1 MKKCLLMLGVAAAAL
16 SSCSQSEILEV
27 AEGRAIGFSSFVNN
41 NTRAAITE
49 ITGKDDLNTYYVYG
63 YHSYTTPVF
72 ENVEVTA
79 DGTEYT
85 AYWEQGKTYNFAAYS
100 NGNQKIDSDIS
111 FSASAGDKKL
121 TISNYTPDN
130 ANDLVAAIAEELT
143 CDDPSTQEKVGLT
156 FKHLLSQVKFT
167 FINTDSRSYT
177 MKISDIQIANAI
189 KTAKV
194 EFTGTGST
202 AVPVWSGSLTGSGV
216 PAYEFDDLNDIAA
229 DGTHETECLVIPQ
242 SNENLQVTFTA
253 TFWDNASSE
262 EDPIR
267 TGKFVASLKY
277 DNLESVVGTEANKWT
292 AGFRYNYTA
301 TVNASQIEDTQNP
314 TELYPI
320 EFEVDA
326 VEGWNDASQSVT
338 PSANN

>member
-1 MKKCLLMLGVAAAAL
+1 MKRSLFMLGVAVAAL
-16 SSCSQSEILEV
+16 SGCSQSEILEV

-49 ITGKDDLNTYYVYG
+49 IAGTDDLKEYYVYG
-63 YHSYTTPVF
+63 YHTDNIPVF
-72 ENVEVTA
+72 ENVKVTA

-100 NGNQKIDSDIS
+100 NGNKKIDSDIS
-111 FSASAGDKKL
+111 FSSTEDKL
-121 TISNYTPDN
+121 TISNYTPN
-130 ANDLVAAIAEELT
+130 SKDLVAAIAEELT
-143 CDDPSTQEKVGLT
+143 CSNPSTQGKVGLT

-167 FINTDSRSYT
+167 FTNTDSRSYT
-177 MKISDIQIANAI
+177 MRISDIQIANAI

-202 AVPVWSGSLTGSGV
+202 AVPVWSGSPTESGV
-216 PAYEFDDLNDIAA
+216 PAYEFDDLDDIAE

-262 EDPIR
+262 ENPIR

-277 DNLESVVGTEANKWT
+277 DNLESVEGTEANKWT

-301 TVNASQIEDTQNP
+301 TVNASQIKDTENP
-314 TELYPI
+314 AELNPI
-320 EFEVDA
+320 EFEVKA

>member
-1 MKKCLLMLGVAAAAL
+1 MKKSLFMLGVAVATL
-16 SSCSQSEILEV
+16 SGCSQSEILEV

-49 ITGKDDLNTYYVYG
+49 ITQTDDLTYYVYG
-63 YHSYTTPVF
+63 YHSNDIPVF
-72 ENVEVTA
+72 ENVKVTT

-85 AYWEQGKTYNFAAYS
+85 AYWEKGKTYNFAAYS
-100 NGNQKIDSDIS
+100 DGNNKINSDIS
-111 FSASAGDKKL
+111 FSLTEGEGKL

-130 ANDLVAAIAEELT
+130 SKDLVAAIAEELT
-143 CDDPSTQEKVGLT
+143 CSDPSAQREVALT

-167 FINTDSRSYT
+167 FTNTDSRSYT
-177 MKISDIQIANAI
+177 MKISDIQIADAI
-189 KTAKV
+189 KTASV
-194 EFTGTGST
+194 EFTGTGSDAT
-202 AVPVWSGSLTGSGV
+202 PEWSGYQTGSGV
-216 PAYEFDDLNDIAA
+216 VAYEFDDLGDIAS

-262 EDPIR
+262 QEPIR

-277 DNLESVVGTEANKWT
+277 TGSTSGTTANKWT

-301 TVNASQIEDTQNP
+301 KVNAKDIEDDQKP
-314 TELYPI
+314 EELHPI
-320 EFEVDA
+320 QFEATVSGWGDA
-326 VEGWNDASQSVT
+326 EQITVT
-338 PSANN
+338 PGQPGN

>member
-1 MKKCLLMLGVAAAAL
+1 MKRSLFMLGVAVAAL

-49 ITGKDDLNTYYVYG
+49 IAGTDDLKEYYVYG
-63 YHSYTTPVF
+63 YHTDNIPVF
-72 ENVEVTA
+72 ENVKVTTN
-79 DGTEYT
+79 GTEYT

-100 NGNQKIDSDIS
+100 DGNSKIDSDIS
-111 FSASAGDKKL
+111 FSSTEDKL
-121 TISNYTPDN
+121 TISTYTPDN
-130 ANDLVAAIAEELT
+130 SKDLVAAIAEELT
-143 CDDPSTQEKVGLT
+143 CSDPSTQGKVGLT

-167 FINTDSRSYT
+167 FTNTDSRSYT

-194 EFTGTGST
+194 EFTGTGSDAT
-202 AVPVWSGSLTGSGV
+202 PKWSGSPAGSGV

-262 EDPIR
+262 ENPIR

-277 DNLESVVGTEANKWT
+277 TGSISGTTANEWT

-301 TVNASQIEDTQNP
+301 EVNADDIKDDQKPEE
-314 TELYPI
+314 ELHSI
-320 EFEVDA
+320 EFEATVSDWGDA
-326 VEGWNDASQSVT
+326 ASTTVI
-338 PSANN
+338 PG

>member
-1 MKKCLLMLGVAAAAL
+1 MKRGLFMLGVAVAAL
-16 SSCSQSEILEV
+16 SGCSQSEILEV

-49 ITGKDDLNTYYVYG
+49 IAETDDLTEYYVYG
-63 YHSYTTPVF
+63 YHTDNIPVF
-72 ENVEVTA
+72 ENVKVTTN
-79 DGTEYT
+79 GTEYT

-100 NGNQKIDSDIS
+100 DGNSKIDSDIS
-111 FSASAGDKKL
+111 FSSTEDKL

-130 ANDLVAAIAEELT
+130 ANDLVAAIAEDLT
-143 CDDPSTQEKVGLT
+143 CNDPSTQGKVGLT

-167 FINTDSRSYT
+167 FTNTDSRSYT

-202 AVPVWSGSLTGSGV
+202 AVPVWSGSPTGSGV

-262 EDPIR
+262 ENPIR

-320 EFEVDA
+320 KFEVNA
-326 VEGWNDASQSVT
+326 VEGWKDASQSVT

>member
-1 MKKCLLMLGVAAAAL
+1 MLGVAVAAL
-16 SSCSQSEILEV
+16 SGCSQSEILEV

-49 ITGKDDLNTYYVYG
+49 IAETDDLTEYYVYG
-63 YHSYTTPVF
+63 YHTDNIPVF
-72 ENVEVTA
+72 ENVKVTTN
-79 DGTEYT
+79 GTEYT

-100 NGNQKIDSDIS
+100 DGNSKIDSDIS
-111 FSASAGDKKL
+111 FSSTEDKL

-130 ANDLVAAIAEELT
+130 ANDLVAAIAEDLT
-143 CDDPSTQEKVGLT
+143 CNDPSTQGKVGLT

-167 FINTDSRSYT
+167 FTNTDSRSYT

-202 AVPVWSGSLTGSGV
+202 AVPVWSGSPTGSGV

-262 EDPIR
+262 ENPIR

-320 EFEVDA
+320 KFEVNA
-326 VEGWNDASQSVT
+326 VEGWKDASQSVT

>member
-1 MKKCLLMLGVAAAAL
+1 MKRSLFMLGVAVAAL

-49 ITGKDDLNTYYVYG
+49 IAETDDLKEYYVYG
-63 YHSYTTPVF
+63 YHTDNIPVF
-72 ENVEVTA
+72 ENVKVTT

-85 AYWEQGKTYNFAAYS
+85 AYWEQGKIYNFAAYS
-100 NGNQKIDSDIS
+100 DGNSKIDSDIS
-111 FSASAGDKKL
+111 FSSTEDKL

-130 ANDLVAAIAEELT
+130 SKDLVAAIVEELT
-143 CDDPSTQEKVGLT
+143 CSDPSTQGKVGLT

-167 FINTDSRSYT
+167 FTNTDSRSYT

-194 EFTGTGST
+194 EFTGTGSDAT
-202 AVPVWSGSLTGSGV
+202 PKWSGSPAGSGV
-216 PAYEFDDLNDIAA
+216 VAYQFDDLNDIAA

-262 EDPIR
+262 ENPIR

-277 DNLESVVGTEANKWT
+277 TGSISGTTANEWT

-301 TVNASQIEDTQNP
+301 EVNADNIKDDQKPET
-314 TELYPI
+314 LYPI
-320 EFEVDA
+320 EFNATVSGWGDA
-326 VEGWNDASQSVT
+326 ASTTVI
-338 PSANN
+338 PG

>member
-1 MKKCLLMLGVAAAAL
+1 MKRSLFMLGVAVAAL

-49 ITGKDDLNTYYVYG
+49 IAGTDDLTEYYVYG
-63 YHSYTTPVF
+63 YHTDNIPVF
-72 ENVEVTA
+72 ENVKVTTN
-79 DGTEYT
+79 GTEYT

-100 NGNQKIDSDIS
+100 DGKSKIDSDIS
-111 FSASAGDKKL
+111 FSSTEDKL

-130 ANDLVAAIAEELT
+130 SKDLVAAIAEELT
-143 CDDPSTQEKVGLT
+143 CDDPSTQGKVALT

-167 FINTDSRSYT
+167 FTNTDSRSYT

-202 AVPVWSGSLTGSGV
+202 AVPVWSGSPTESGV
-216 PAYEFDDLNDIAA
+216 PAYEFDDLDDIAE

-253 TFWDNASSE
+253 TFWDNASYE
-262 EDPIR
+262 ENPIR

-277 DNLESVVGTEANKWT
+277 DNLESVEGTEANKWT

-320 EFEVDA
+320 EFEVKA

>member
-1 MKKCLLMLGVAAAAL
+1 MKRGLFMLGVAVAAL

-49 ITGKDDLNTYYVYG
+49 IAGTDDLTEYYVYG
-63 YHSYTTPVF
+63 YHSDNIPVF
-72 ENVEVTA
+72 ENVEVTG

-85 AYWEQGKTYNFAAYS
+85 AYWEQEKTYNFAAYS
-100 NGNQKIDSDIS
+100 DGNSKIDSDIS
-111 FSASAGDKKL
+111 FSSTEDKL

-130 ANDLVAAIAEELT
+130 SKDLVAAIAEELT
-143 CDDPSTQEKVGLT
+143 CSDPSTQGKVALT

-167 FINTDSRSYT
+167 FTNTDSRSYT

-194 EFTGTGST
+194 EFRGTGST
-202 AVPVWSGSLTGSGV
+202 AVPVWSGSPTGSGV
-216 PAYEFDDLNDIAA
+216 PAYEFDDLNDIAV

-262 EDPIR
+262 ENPIR

-277 DNLESVVGTEANKWT
+277 DNLESVEGTEANKWT

-301 TVNASQIEDTQNP
+301 TVNASQIKDTDNP
-314 TELYPI
+314 AELNPI
-320 EFEVDA
+320 EFEVKA

-338 PSANN
+338 PSANS

>member
-1 MKKCLLMLGVAAAAL
+1 MKRSLFMLGVAVAAL
-16 SSCSQSEILEV
+16 SGCSQSEILEV

-49 ITGKDDLNTYYVYG
+49 IAGTDDLTEYYVYG
-63 YHSYTTPVF
+63 YHTDNIPVF
-72 ENVEVTA
+72 ENVKVTA

-100 NGNQKIDSDIS
+100 NGNKKIDSDIS

-130 ANDLVAAIAEELT
+130 ANDLVAAIAEDLT
-143 CDDPSTQEKVGLT
+143 CNNPSTQGKVGLT

-167 FINTDSRSYT
+167 FTNTDSRSYT

-202 AVPVWSGSLTGSGV
+202 AVPVWSGSPTGSGV
-216 PAYEFDDLNDIAA
+216 LAYEFDDLNDIAA

-262 EDPIR
+262 NPIR
-267 TGKFVASLKY
+267 TGKFVASLRY

-320 EFEVDA
+320 KFEVNA
-326 VEGWNDASQSVT
+326 VEGWKDASQSVT

>member
-1 MKKCLLMLGVAAAAL
+1 MKRSLFMLGVAVAAL

-41 NTRAAITE
+41 NTRAVTE
-49 ITGKDDLNTYYVYG
+49 ITQTDNLTYYVYG
-63 YHSYTTPVF
+63 YHSYATPVF
-72 ENVEVTA
+72 ENVKVTT

-85 AYWEQGKTYNFAAYS
+85 AYWEKGKAYNFAAYS

-130 ANDLVAAIAEELT
+130 DNDLVAAIAEDLT
-143 CDDPSTQEKVGLT
+143 CNDPSTQGKVGLT

-167 FINTDSRSYT
+167 FTNTDSRSYT

-189 KTAKV
+189 RTAKV

-202 AVPVWSGSLTGSGV
+202 AVPVWSGFPTGSGV
-216 PAYEFDDLNDIAA
+216 VAYRFDDLNDIAA

-262 EDPIR
+262 ENPIR

-277 DNLESVVGTEANKWT
+277 DNLESVEETEANKWT

-320 EFEVDA
+320 EFEVKA

>member
-1 MKKCLLMLGVAAAAL
+1 MLGVAVAAL

-49 ITGKDDLNTYYVYG
+49 IAGTDDLTEYYVYG
-63 YHSYTTPVF
+63 YHSDNIPVF
-72 ENVEVTA
+72 ENVEVTG

-85 AYWEQGKTYNFAAYS
+85 AYWEQEKTYNFAAYS
-100 NGNQKIDSDIS
+100 DGNSKIDSDIS
-111 FSASAGDKKL
+111 FSSTEDKL

-130 ANDLVAAIAEELT
+130 SKDLVAAIAEELT
-143 CDDPSTQEKVGLT
+143 CSDPSTQGKVALT

-167 FINTDSRSYT
+167 FTNTDSRSYT

-194 EFTGTGST
+194 EFRGTGST
-202 AVPVWSGSLTGSGV
+202 AVPVWSGSPTGSGV
-216 PAYEFDDLNDIAA
+216 PAYEFDDLNDIAV

-262 EDPIR
+262 ENPIR

-277 DNLESVVGTEANKWT
+277 TGSTSGTTANKWT

-301 TVNASQIEDTQNP
+301 EVNADDIKDDQNQE
-314 TELYPI
+314 TLCPI
-320 EFEVDA
+320 KFNATVSGWGDA
-326 VEGWNDASQSVT
+326 ASTTVIPGQ
-338 PSANN
+338 PGN

>member
-1 MKKCLLMLGVAAAAL
+1 MKKSLFMLGVAVAAL
-16 SSCSQSEILEV
+16 SGCSQSEILEL

-49 ITGKDDLNTYYVYG
+49 ITGKENLNTYYVYG
-63 YHSYTTPVF
+63 YHSYATPVF
-72 ENVEVTA
+72 ENVKVTA

-130 ANDLVAAIAEELT
+130 ANDLVAAIAEDLT
-143 CDDPSTQEKVGLT
+143 CNDPSTQGKVGLT

-167 FINTDSRSYT
+167 FTNTDSRSYT

-202 AVPVWSGSLTGSGV
+202 AVPVWSGSPTGSDV

-262 EDPIR
+262 ENPIR

-277 DNLESVVGTEANKWT
+277 DNLESVEETEANKWT

-320 EFEVDA
+320 EFEVKA

>member
-1 MKKCLLMLGVAAAAL
+1 MKRSLFMLGVAVAAL

-49 ITGKDDLNTYYVYG
+49 IAGTDDLTEYYVYG
-63 YHSYTTPVF
+63 YHTDNIPVF
-72 ENVEVTA
+72 ENVKVTTN
-79 DGTEYT
+79 GTEYT
-85 AYWEQGKTYNFAAYS
+85 AYWEQRKTYNFAAYS
-100 NGNQKIDSDIS
+100 DGNSKIDSDIS
-111 FSASAGDKKL
+111 FSSTEDKL

-130 ANDLVAAIAEELT
+130 SKDLVAAIAEELT
-143 CDDPSTQEKVGLT
+143 CNDPSTQGKVALT

-167 FINTDSRSYT
+167 FTNTDSRSYT

-189 KTAKV
+189 NTAKV
-194 EFTGTGST
+194 EFTGTGSAAT
-202 AVPVWSGSLTGSGV
+202 PEWSGSQTGSGV
-216 PAYEFDDLNDIAA
+216 VAYQFDDLNDIAA

-253 TFWDNASSE
+253 TFWDKASTE

-277 DNLESVVGTEANKWT
+277 TGSISGTTANEWT

-301 TVNASQIEDTQNP
+301 EVNADDIKDDQKPE
-314 TELYPI
+314 ELHSI
-320 EFEVDA
+320 EFEATVSGWGDA
-326 VEGWNDASQSVT
+326 ASTPVT
-338 PSANN
+338 LGQPGN

>member
-1 MKKCLLMLGVAAAAL
+1 MKRGLFMLGVAVAAL
-16 SSCSQSEILEV
+16 SGCSQSEILEV
-27 AEGRAIGFSSFVNN
+27 AEGRAFGFSSCVNI

-49 ITGKDDLNTYYVYG
+49 FAETDDLTEYYVYG
-63 YHSYTTPVF
+63 YHTDNIPVF
-72 ENVEVTA
+72 ENVKVTTN
-79 DGTEYT
+79 GTEYT

-100 NGNQKIDSDIS
+100 DGNSKIDSDIS
-111 FSASAGDKKL
+111 FSSTEDKL

-130 ANDLVAAIAEELT
+130 ANDLVAAIAEDLT
-143 CDDPSTQEKVGLT
+143 CNDPSTQGKVGLT

-167 FINTDSRSYT
+167 FTNTDSRSYT

-202 AVPVWSGSLTGSGV
+202 AVPVWSGSPTGSGV

-262 EDPIR
+262 ENPIR

-320 EFEVDA
+320 KFEVNA
-326 VEGWNDASQSVT
+326 VEGWKDASQSVT

>member
-1 MKKCLLMLGVAAAAL
+1 MKRSLFMLGVAVVAL
-16 SSCSQSEILEV
+16 SGCSQSEILEV

-49 ITGKDDLNTYYVYG
+49 IAGTDDLTEYYVYG
-63 YHSYTTPVF
+63 YHTDNIPVF
-72 ENVEVTA
+72 ENVKVTTN
-79 DGTEYT
+79 GTEYT

-100 NGNQKIDSDIS
+100 DGNSKIDSDIS
-111 FSASAGDKKL
+111 FSSTEDKL

-130 ANDLVAAIAEELT
+130 DNDLVAAIAEELT
-143 CDDPSTQEKVGLT
+143 CSDPSTQGKVGLT

-167 FINTDSRSYT
+167 FTNTDSRSYT

-202 AVPVWSGSLTGSGV
+202 AVPVWSGSPTGSGV

-262 EDPIR
+262 ENPIR

-277 DNLESVVGTEANKWT
+277 TGSTSGTTANEWT

-301 TVNASQIEDTQNP
+301 EVNADNIKDDQKPE
-314 TELYPI
+314 ELHSI
-320 EFEVDA
+320 EFEATVSDWGDA
-326 VEGWNDASQSVT
+326 ALTPVT
-338 PSANN
+338 LGQPGN

>member
-1 MKKCLLMLGVAAAAL
+1 MKRSLFMLGVAVAAL

-49 ITGKDDLNTYYVYG
+49 IAGTDDLTEYYVYG
-63 YHSYTTPVF
+63 YHTDNIPVF
-72 ENVEVTA
+72 ENVKVNTN
-79 DGTEYT
+79 GTEYT

-100 NGNQKIDSDIS
+100 DGNSKIDSDIS
-111 FSASAGDKKL
+111 FSSTEDKL

-130 ANDLVAAIAEELT
+130 SKDLVAAIAEELT
-143 CDDPSTQEKVGLT
+143 CNDPSTQGKVALT

-167 FINTDSRSYT
+167 FTNTDSRSYT

-189 KTAKV
+189 NTAKV
-194 EFTGTGST
+194 EFTGTGSAAT
-202 AVPVWSGSLTGSGV
+202 PEWSGSQTGSGV
-216 PAYEFDDLNDIAA
+216 VAYQFDDLNDIAA

-253 TFWDNASSE
+253 TFWDKASAE
-262 EDPIR
+262 EDPIC

-277 DNLESVVGTEANKWT
+277 TGSISGTTANEWT

-301 TVNASQIEDTQNP
+301 EVNADDIKDDQKPE
-314 TELYPI
+314 ELHSI
-320 EFEVDA
+320 EFEATVSDWGDA
-326 VEGWNDASQSVT
+326 ASTPVT
-338 PSANN
+338 LGQPGN

>member
-1 MKKCLLMLGVAAAAL
+1 MKRSLFMLGVAVAAL
-16 SSCSQSEILEV
+16 SSCSQSETLEV

-49 ITGKDDLNTYYVYG
+49 IAGTDDLTEYYVYG
-63 YHSYTTPVF
+63 YHTDNIPVF
-72 ENVEVTA
+72 ENVKVTTN
-79 DGTEYT
+79 GTEYT

-100 NGNQKIDSDIS
+100 DGNSKIDSDIS
-111 FSASAGDKKL
+111 FSSTEDKL

-130 ANDLVAAIAEELT
+130 SKDLVAAIAEDLT
-143 CDDPSTQEKVGLT
+143 CNDPSTQGKVGLT

-167 FINTDSRSYT
+167 FTNTDSRSYT

-202 AVPVWSGSLTGSGV
+202 AVPVWSGSPTESGV

-262 EDPIR
+262 NPIR

-277 DNLESVVGTEANKWT
+277 TGSTSGTTANEWT

-301 TVNASQIEDTQNP
+301 EVNADDIEDDQKPET
-314 TELYPI
+314 LHPI
-320 EFEVDA
+320 EFNATVSGWGDA
-326 VEGWNDASQSVT
+326 ASTTVIPGQ
-338 PSANN
+338 PGN

>member
-1 MKKCLLMLGVAAAAL
+1 MKRSLFMLGVAVAAL
-16 SSCSQSEILEV
+16 SGCSQSEILEV

-41 NTRAAITE
+41 NTRAGITE
-49 ITGKDDLNTYYVYG
+49 IAGTNDLKEYYVYG
-63 YHSYTTPVF
+63 YHTDNIPVF
-72 ENVEVTA
+72 ENVKVTA

-100 NGNQKIDSDIS
+100 DGNSKIDSDIS
-111 FSASAGDKKL
+111 FSSTEDKL

-130 ANDLVAAIAEELT
+130 SKDLVAAIAEELT
-143 CDDPSTQEKVGLT
+143 CSDPSTQGKVALT
-156 FKHLLSQVKFT
+156 FKHLLTQVKFT
-167 FINTDSRSYT
+167 FTNTDSRSYT

-189 KTAKV
+189 KKAKV

-202 AVPVWSGSLTGSGV
+202 AVPVWSGSPTGSGV
-216 PAYEFDDLNDIAA
+216 SAYEFDDLNDIAE

-320 EFEVDA
+320 EFEVKA

>member
-1 MKKCLLMLGVAAAAL
+1 MKRSLFMLGVAVAAL
-16 SSCSQSEILEV
+16 SSCSQSETLEV

-49 ITGKDDLNTYYVYG
+49 IAGTDDLTEYYVYG
-63 YHSYTTPVF
+63 YHTDNIPVF
-72 ENVEVTA
+72 ENVKVTTN
-79 DGTEYT
+79 GTEYT
-85 AYWEQGKTYNFAAYS
+85 AYWEQGKIYNFAAYS
-100 NGNQKIDSDIS
+100 DGNSKIDSDIS
-111 FSASAGDKKL
+111 FSSTEDKL

-130 ANDLVAAIAEELT
+130 SKDLVAAIAEDLT
-143 CDDPSTQEKVGLT
+143 CNDPITQGKVGLT

-167 FINTDSRSYT
+167 FTNTDSRSYT

-202 AVPVWSGSLTGSGV
+202 AVPVWSGSPTGSGV

-242 SNENLQVTFTA
+242 NNENLQVTFTA

-262 EDPIR
+262 NPIR

-277 DNLESVVGTEANKWT
+277 TGSTSGTTANKWT

-301 TVNASQIEDTQNP
+301 KVNAKDIKDDQKPEELHPIQFEATVSGWGDAEQIT
-314 TELYPI
+314 
-320 EFEVDA
+320 
-326 VEGWNDASQSVT
+326 VT
-338 PSANN
+338 PGQPGN

>member
-1 MKKCLLMLGVAAAAL
+1 MKRSLFMLGVAVAAL
-16 SSCSQSEILEV
+16 SSCSQSETLEV

-49 ITGKDDLNTYYVYG
+49 IAGTDDLTEYYVYG
-63 YHSYTTPVF
+63 YHTDNIPVF
-72 ENVEVTA
+72 ENVKVTTN
-79 DGTEYT
+79 GTEYT

-100 NGNQKIDSDIS
+100 DGNSKIDSDIS
-111 FSASAGDKKL
+111 FSSTEDKL

-130 ANDLVAAIAEELT
+130 SKDLVAAIAEDLT
-143 CDDPSTQEKVGLT
+143 CNDPSTQGKVGLT

-167 FINTDSRSYT
+167 FTNTDSRSYT

-202 AVPVWSGSLTGSGV
+202 AVPVWSGSPTGSGV

-262 EDPIR
+262 NPIR

-277 DNLESVVGTEANKWT
+277 TGSTSGTTANEWT

-301 TVNASQIEDTQNP
+301 EVNADDIKDDQKPET
-314 TELYPI
+314 LHPI
-320 EFEVDA
+320 EFNATVSGWGDA
-326 VEGWNDASQSVT
+326 ASTTVI
-338 PSANN
+338 PGKPGN

>member
-1 MKKCLLMLGVAAAAL
+1 MKRSLFMLGVAVAAL
-16 SSCSQSEILEV
+16 SGCSQSEILEV

-49 ITGKDDLNTYYVYG
+49 IAETVGLTEYYVYG
-63 YHSYTTPVF
+63 YHSDDTPVF
-72 ENVEVTA
+72 ENVKVITA

-85 AYWEQGKTYNFAAYS
+85 AYWERGKTYNFAAYS
-100 NGNQKIDSDIS
+100 DGNSKIDSDIS
-111 FSASAGDKKL
+111 FSSTENKL

-130 ANDLVAAIAEELT
+130 SKDLVAAIAEELT
-143 CDDPSTQEKVGLT
+143 CSDPSTQGKVALT

-167 FINTDSRSYT
+167 FTNTDSRSYT

-189 KTAKV
+189 NTAKV
-194 EFTGTGST
+194 EFTGTGSAAT
-202 AVPVWSGSLTGSGV
+202 PEWSGSQTGSGV
-216 PAYEFDDLNDIAA
+216 VAYEFDDLNDIAA

-262 EDPIR
+262 QEPIR

-277 DNLESVVGTEANKWT
+277 TGSTSGTTANEWT

-301 TVNASQIEDTQNP
+301 EVNADDIKDDQKPET
-314 TELYPI
+314 LYPI
-320 EFEVDA
+320 EFNATVSGWGDA
-326 VEGWNDASQSVT
+326 ASTTVIPGQ
-338 PSANN
+338 PGN

>member
-1 MKKCLLMLGVAAAAL
+1 MKRSLFMLGVAVAAL

-49 ITGKDDLNTYYVYG
+49 IAGTDDLKEYYVYG
-63 YHSYTTPVF
+63 YHTDNIPVF
-72 ENVEVTA
+72 ENVKVTA

-100 NGNQKIDSDIS
+100 NGNKKIDSDIS
-111 FSASAGDKKL
+111 FSSTEDKL
-121 TISNYTPDN
+121 TISNYTPDKSK
-130 ANDLVAAIAEELT
+130 DLVAAIAEDLT
-143 CDDPSTQEKVGLT
+143 CNNPSTQGKVGLT

-167 FINTDSRSYT
+167 FTNTDSRSYT

-202 AVPVWSGSLTGSGV
+202 AVPVWSGSPTGSGV
-216 PAYEFDDLNDIAA
+216 PAYEFEDLNNIAA

-262 EDPIR
+262 ENPIR

-277 DNLESVVGTEANKWT
+277 TGSTSGTTTNEWT

-301 TVNASQIEDTQNP
+301 EVNADDIKDDQNP
-314 TELYPI
+314 GTLYPI
-320 EFEVDA
+320 KFNATVSGWGDA
-326 VEGWNDASQSVT
+326 ASTTVIPGQLG
-338 PSANN
+338 N